1 MKKEFIISYAP
12 GWCNIAAASIDK
24 NMKEMYEFAMNRHK
38 IEGKT
43 ILPYNNQ
50 FWGSVMANNSK
61 EAFDIFYER
70 FKKEWP

>member
-12 GWCNIAAASIDK
+12 NWCNIVEASKDK
-24 NMKEMYEFAMNRHK
+24 NIKQMYDSIKYRNKVED
-38 IEGKT
+38 KT

-50 FWGSVMANNSK
+50 FWGSVIAENPK